1 VVRQE
6 ILTGVERRRY
16 WSTSDKQ
23 RIVTGAE
30 AEGISVAELA
40 RRHDVTLQQIY
51 QWRSELRSKGL
62 LPGTPLKFVSV
73 ELAAEPGIRGPSADG
88 VVAREHHIEI
98 GLRNGR
104 SLRVPS
110 DMPDAVLHRMIRIAE
125 AS

>member
-1 VVRQE
+1 M
-6 ILTGVERRRY
+6 TGVERRRH
-16 WSTSDKQ
+16 WSTDDKR
-23 RIVTGAE
+23 RIVTGTE

-40 RRHDVTLQQIY
+40 RRHDVTRQQIY
-51 QWRSELRSKGL
+51 QWRKELRSKGL
-62 LPGTPLKFVSV
+62 LPLTPSNFVSV
-73 ELAAEPGIRGPSADG
+73 EVAPEPDIHRPAAGG

-110 DMPDAVLHRMIRIAE
+110 DVPDAVIHRMIRIAE